1 MTDILRILNTIPKQP
16 LLPIGIVI
24 ESHRKK
30 AYLKILENKYE
41 FASPLTFAPATIEL
55 IVYTEIDGWQDILK
69 NIPLFY
75 EKKDVKING
84 NTRLYVFSYKQEE
97 KQ

>member
-16 LLPIGIVI
+16 VIPIGIVI

-41 FASPLTFAPATIEL
+41 FASPLTFAPTTIEL
-55 IVYTEIDGWQDILK
+55 IVYTEIDGWQDVLK
-69 NIPLFY
+69 SIPKFY

-84 NTRLYVFSYKQEE
+84 NTRFYVFSYKQEE